1 MLDSLLDGLKGQ
13 LASTMAEKAGID
25 MGQAEQAVPV
35 AGESIKEGIMGAVSD
50 GDVSGVMSMFSGDDM
65 QSSSIFQKIAGIFT
79 GKLGALGIGGGSA
92 LSALALPMIL
102 NKIKGAASGESGQ
115 MDASGLMNVLGGGGA
130 GGIMGAVTG
139 ALGGGGDLLGGLK
152 DKVAD
157 VAGDGAGGIMGAV
170 TGAVGGGGDLLGG
183 LKDKVADVAGDGGGI
198 LGNAMDAIT
207 GKAAEGAEEG
217 GDLKDQAI
225 DAVKD
230 KLGNLFGK

>member
-1 MLDSLLDGLKGQ
+1 MLDSLLDGMKGQ
-13 LASTMAEKAGID
+13 VASALAEKAGLD
-25 MGQAEQAVPV
+25 MGQAEQAVPA

-50 GDVSGVMSMFSGDDM
+50 GDVSGVMSMFSGGDM

-92 LSALALPMIL
+92 VSALALPMIL
-102 NKIKGAASGESGQ
+102 NKIKGAASGESGE
-115 MDASGLMNVLGGGGA
+115 MDASGLMSVLGGGAGA

-139 ALGGGGDLLGGLK
+139 ALGGGGDMLGGLK

-157 VAGDGAGGIMGAV
+157 VAGDGGG
-170 TGAVGGGGDLLGG
+170 LLGG

-198 LGNAMDAIT
+198 LGNVVDAVT
-207 GKAAEGAEEG
+207 GGADEAADGA

-230 KLGNLFGK
+230 KLGGLFGK